1 MRGSSLLV
9 SHILHLGAVSPGC
22 APVRVR
28 VLFRTS
34 EMRTAGC
41 GESGQ
46 LGHGS
51 RNNEALPRRVEALPP
66 SRASSRARNH
76 SQCHVIDVSCGAHHS
91 AAVTVAGH
99 AYTWGQGSAGQLGHG
114 DASNLLT
121 PVASARLS
129 RSLALHSTI
138 VEVFET
144 CASQVLVCGTHKKR
158 DSRLHATQVSCGGS
172 MTMAIGDDKKV
183 MCWGVID
190 RGPFASSET

>member
-1 MRGSSLLV
+1 MR
-9 SHILHLGAVSPGC
+9 
-22 APVRVR
+22 
-28 VLFRTS
+28 
-34 EMRTAGC
+34 EAGC

-51 RNNEALPRRVEALPP
+51 RNNEALPRRVEALAPI
-66 SRASSRARNH
+66 RASSRARNL

-91 AAVTVAGH
+91 AAVTVEGLV
-99 AYTWGQGSAGQLGHG
+99 YTLGQLGHG

-183 MCWGVID
+183 MCWAVID

>member
-1 MRGSSLLV
+1 M
-9 SHILHLGAVSPGC
+9 
-22 APVRVR
+22 
-28 VLFRTS
+28 
-34 EMRTAGC
+34 
-41 GESGQ
+41 
-46 LGHGS
+46 S
-51 RNNEALPRRVEALPP
+51 RDRRVVWGTSL
-66 SRASSRARNH
+66 SC
-76 SQCHVIDVSCGAHHS
+76 CHGRGPCL
-91 AAVTVAGH
+91 
-99 AYTWGQGSAGQLGHG
+99 YF
-114 DASNLLT
+114 ASNLLT

-183 MCWGVID
+183 MCWAVID